1 MDVYKTKKQKVTL
14 KDIAEATGFSVNTVS
29 RVLADKDDIST
40 KTKAMIR
47 EKIAELGYIANAS
60 ASFLRSGVSRVIS
73 IIIGDISNPHFSVMV
88 KEMQTLLQK
97 KGYICI
103 IFNTEENHSLE
114 LQAITTSISHN
125 VDGVIICPT
134 SMGHKN
140 IQLLYKHRI
149 PFVMIGRRFGK
160 SNDLYVICDDENGG
174 YMATK
179 YLLEKGHRNILFLD
193 GPKGISSSEDRLQG
207 FRRALDEAGL
217 IPKIEQ
223 VQTVPLTAEKA
234 KMVIPKIFEKLR
246 NCNYTAVLCF
256 SDIIAWQLI
265 CYLEQKNI
273 KVPEQCSVIGFDNVK
288 FNYPL
293 QLTSVSSSKTTMA
306 KKAVG
311 LILQELT
318 ERKIPQNSIV
328 LETHLVEGGTV
339 AKPPCG
345 ADENINKE

>member
-1 MDVYKTKKQKVTL
+1 MDENKTKKQKVTL

-29 RVLADKDDIST
+29 RVLADKDDISP
-40 KTKAMIR
+40 KTKEIIR
-47 EKIAELGYIANAS
+47 KKIAELGYIANAS

-134 SMGHKN
+134 AMGHKN
-140 IQLLYKHRI
+140 IQLLYRHKI
-149 PFVMIGRRFGK
+149 PFVMIGRRFIN
-160 SNDLYVICDDENGG
+160 SNELYVICNDENSG
-174 YMATK
+174 YIATK
-179 YLLEKGHRNILFLD
+179 YLLEKGHRNILFLN
-193 GPKGISSSEDRLQG
+193 GPKGISSSTERLQG
-207 FRRALDEAGL
+207 FMRALDEAGI
-217 IPKIEQ
+217 IPQIEQ

-234 KMVIPKIFEKLR
+234 KIAIPKIFEKL
-246 NCNYTAVLCF
+246 NNHKYTAVLCF

-265 CYLEQKNI
+265 CYLEQKKI
-273 KVPEQCSVIGFDNVK
+273 RVPEQCSVIGFDNIK

-293 QLTSVSSSKTTMA
+293 QLTSISSSKTTMA
-306 KKAVG
+306 RKAVE

-318 ERKIPQNSIV
+318 GKKIPQNSIV
-328 LETHLVEGGTV
+328 LETNLVEGGTV
-339 AKPPCG
+339 AESPI
-345 ADENINKE
+345 E